1 MIPGP
6 FARFIHR
13 HVFVEDGSATLVIDE
28 LEVGLPWW
36 LGGEPALRLMVAG
49 HLRAAFVQ
57 RQSELVRLVEAQ
69 VVS

>member
-1 MIPGP
+1 
-6 FARFIHR
+6 
-13 HVFVEDGSATLVIDE
+13 
-28 LEVGLPWW
+28 
-36 LGGEPALRLMVAG
+36 MVAG